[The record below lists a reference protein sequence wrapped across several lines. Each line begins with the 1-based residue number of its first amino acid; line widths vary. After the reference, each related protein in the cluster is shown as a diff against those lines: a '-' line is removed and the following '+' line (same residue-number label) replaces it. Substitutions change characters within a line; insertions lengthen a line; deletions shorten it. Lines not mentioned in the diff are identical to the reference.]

1 MIKKETAELVV
12 VMLILGWLQGVVN
25 FDFTELKA
33 FLLFVIPLIYA
44 HWLDAERRKSQ
55 GGNRGNGK

>member
-1 MIKKETAELVV
+1 MIKKETAVLVV
-12 VMLILGWLQGVVN
+12 VIIFLGWLQGVVN

-33 FLLFVIPLIYA
+33 FLFFVIPLIYA
-44 HWLDAERRKSQ
+44 HWLDAKRQKSQ